1 ADCGWSGSGIR
12 SRGGLPF
19 WRNESTGSDRG
30 LHPLMPILSS
40 DRLDPP
46 ASNDA
51 ILDAFLSYLIEAG
64 IEPYA
69 HQESAILE
77 LYAGHNVILNTPTG
91 SGKSLVAMAVQFR
104 AVCQGRRCYY

>member
-1 ADCGWSGSGIR
+1 
-12 SRGGLPF
+12 
-19 WRNESTGSDRG
+19 
-30 LHPLMPILSS
+30 MPILSS

-91 SGKSLVAMAVQFR
+91 SGKSLVAMAVQFLLLFLR
-104 AVCQGRRCYY
+104 HGRRFLRWGEEVGEAGGANGGERQ